1 MEGIKWNSYKNKVKR
16 YKNIEKRVLEKT
28 CTPKELAEAWG
39 ISYTKVLRLARIEG
53 APVLRF
59 GRDIRFVLSK
69 LDDFLEEHIGE
80 NLL

>member
-1 MEGIKWNSYKNKVKR
+1 MDKLQEQNKKIQEYR
-16 YKNIEKRVLEKT
+16 RKVLEKT
-28 CTPKELAEAWG
+28 CTPRELAEAWG
-39 ISYTKVLRLARIEG
+39 ISYTK
-53 APVLRF
+53 VLRF